1 MFLVPMTRSSS
12 DLARSFERLFDDS
25 FDRFFG
31 LPATTDAKGPRVP
44 ALDLTESDKA
54 YTVKLEMPGV
64 TKEDVH
70 VSVDGR
76 RVTVQAETKKD
87 EEKREGDRVVYRER
101 SVSSYSRSFTLPSEV
116 DEGTSAARLDN
127 GVLTLTLNKRA
138 APAARKLTV
147 G

>member
-12 DLARSFERLFDDS
+12 DLVRSFERLFDDG
-25 FDRFFG
+25 FDRLFG

-44 ALDLTESDKA
+44 ALDLSESDQA

-64 TKEDVH
+64 AKDDVQ

-76 RVTVQAETKKD
+76 RVTVQAETKKE
-87 EEKREGDRVVYRER
+87 EEKKEGNRVVYRER
-101 SVSSYSRSFTLPSEV
+101 SVSSYSRSFTLPTDV
-116 DEGTSAARLDN
+116 DEASSAAKLEN

-138 APAARKLTV
+138 APAAKKLTI